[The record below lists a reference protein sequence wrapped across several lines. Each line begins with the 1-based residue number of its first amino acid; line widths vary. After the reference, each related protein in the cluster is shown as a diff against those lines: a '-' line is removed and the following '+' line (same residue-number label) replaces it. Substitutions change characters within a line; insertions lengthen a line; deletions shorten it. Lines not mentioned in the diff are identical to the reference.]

1 MKWSWTPFLTTKRK
15 MFDLLILLIIDV
27 ALFIIWDSIEI
38 VTLFSFGFIWN
49 WVASQDLTPL
59 LEKRRYR
66 FSMVKLV
73 LNLQALI
80 LKPFGSLPFA
90 LQRLIACL
98 PAGLFWCLVIYFNDS
113 DMPWWAT
120 FVGSLTLELT
130 LLESYYARKQ
140 ESPL

>member
-1 MKWSWTPFLTTKRK
+1 MKWQWSPFLTTKRK

-27 ALFIIWDSIEI
+27 ALYIIWNSVEV

-73 LNLQALI
+73 INLQSLI
-80 LKPFGSLPFA
+80 LKPLSNFPLV
-90 LQRLIACL
+90 LQRLAACL
-98 PAGLFWCLVIYFNDS
+98 PAGLFWWLVIYFNDS
-113 DMPWWAT
+113 HMPWWAT
-120 FVGSLTLELT
+120 FLGSATYELT
-130 LLESYYARKQ
+130 LLESYYAKKQ